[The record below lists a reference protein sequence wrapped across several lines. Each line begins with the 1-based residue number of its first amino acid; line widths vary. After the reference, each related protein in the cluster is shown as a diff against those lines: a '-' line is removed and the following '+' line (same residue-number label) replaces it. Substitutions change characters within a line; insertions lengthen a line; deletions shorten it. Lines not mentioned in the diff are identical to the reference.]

1 MTDEQLQATDIA
13 RSTMTKASWRILPLL
28 GLGYLV
34 AYMDR
39 VNIGFAATR
48 MNQDLGFSATIYG
61 LGGGLFFLSYALFE
75 VPSNLLLVR
84 FGARRWIARIMI
96 TWGILAVAMM
106 FVRTPLHFYI
116 VRFLLG
122 FAEAGF
128 FPGVVYYLTRW
139 FPMAERGRA
148 LSRFYVAGPIAAVL
162 LGAISGSLMGLE
174 GHAGLHGWQWL
185 FLVEGSPAIVMGIA
199 ILFLLPEAPASAA
212 WLTQIEKDW
221 LTGELAADAA
231 KIGEPPSHN
240 ILAALKHPLVL
251 QLGLLGFL
259 GIGAFYA
266 LTLSAPAVLI
276 ATTGFDVTH
285 AGYVIS
291 VGGILGA
298 VGMLYSGALTD
309 RRGDRFGAL
318 LISILLL
325 AIAYLGLALAK
336 SPVVAIAAYLL
347 FATAWTTCTTTTV
360 LLWTDALPTR
370 LLAVACAAINSMNQI
385 GAFIC
390 PVLWGVSK
398 DKTGSYSLALIV
410 MSAAMVLMAV
420 LVLILRRQV
429 NRNRA
434 DTAARM
440 AAGPAEFA

>member
-1 MTDEQLQATDIA
+1 MTDERPQTTDIA
-13 RSTMTKASWRILPLL
+13 RSAMSKASWRILPLL
-28 GLGYLV
+28 GIGYLV

-139 FPMAERGRA
+139 FPMSERGRA
-148 LSRFYVAGPIAAVL
+148 VSRFYCAGPAAAVV

-185 FLVEGSPAIVMGIA
+185 FLVEGLPAVVVGVA
-199 ILFLLPEAPASAA
+199 ILFLLPEKPDTAS
-212 WLTQIEKDW
+212 WLTQPEKDW

-231 KIGEPPSHN
+231 KVGEPPSHN
-240 ILAALKHPLVL
+240 ILAALRHPLVL
-251 QLGLLGFL
+251 QLGLIGFL

-276 ATTGFDVTH
+276 AAAGLDVAH

-291 VGGILGA
+291 AGGILGA
-298 VGMLYSGALTD
+298 LGMLYSGSLTD

-318 LISILLL
+318 LVSILLL
-325 AIAYLGLALAK
+325 AVAYLTLALTK
-336 SPVVAIAAYLL
+336 SPVMAIAAYLL
-347 FATAWTTCTTTTV
+347 FAGAWTTCTTTMV
-360 LLWTDALPTR
+360 LLWTDVVPVR
-370 LLAVACAAINSMNQI
+370 LLAVGCAAINSMNQI

-398 DKTGSYSLALIV
+398 DKTGSYNPALIA
-410 MSAAMVLMAV
+410 MSVAMVLMAGLV
-420 LVLILRRQV
+420 LVLRKQV

-434 DTAARM
+434 EATARLSEA
-440 AAGPAEFA
+440 